1 MTKGVILI
9 SYNKKSIKENMKK
22 VKKLSY
28 FIIQKYIEKN
38 YIEVKEPAEHK
49 IRFSLKSSFEQKEKK
64 EEASVEEVENF
75 KLDNKVL
82 YENIS
87 NFIEKRA
94 ESTFVENLLRLI
106 LQSGKKDS
114 RVYKDAGVDRRL
126 FSKMISN
133 YNYRPSKDT
142 VLAFALSLELNLEQ
156 SKELLS
162 SAGYSLS
169 NSDKR
174 DVILTFCFERGIYK
188 MKQVNEILYVFREK
202 TF

>member
-1 MTKGVILI
+1 
-9 SYNKKSIKENMKK
+9 
-22 VKKLSY
+22 
-28 FIIQKYIEKN
+28 
-38 YIEVKEPAEHK
+38 
-49 IRFSLKSSFEQKEKK
+49 
-64 EEASVEEVENF
+64 NF

>member
-1 MTKGVILI
+1 
-9 SYNKKSIKENMKK
+9 MKK
-22 VKKLSY
+22 VKNLNY
-28 FIIQKYIEKN
+28 FIIQKYIERN
-38 YIEVKEPAEHK
+38 YIKVKEPEEPK
-49 IRFSLKSSFEQKEKK
+49 IRFSLKSTPEKEKK
-64 EEASVEEVENF
+64 MGEASVQEVENF

-87 NFIEKRA
+87 NFIEERV

-114 RVYKDAGVDRRL
+114 RIYKDARVDRRL

-133 YNYRPSKDT
+133 YNYRPSKNT

-156 SKELLS
+156 TKELLN

-169 NSDKR
+169 NCDKR
-174 DVILTFCFERGIYK
+174 DVILSFCYERGIYN
-188 MKQVNEILYVFREK
+188 MKQVNEILYIFRER

>member
-1 MTKGVILI
+1 M
-9 SYNKKSIKENMKK
+9 KKNIKEINF
-22 VKKLSY
+22 

-38 YIEVKEPAEHK
+38 YIEVKELEEHK
-49 IRFSLKSSFEQKEKK
+49 IRFSLKSSLEQEKEK
-64 EEASVEEVENF
+64 EEASTQEVENF

-82 YENIS
+82 YENINS
-87 NFIEKRA
+87 FIKEKV
-94 ESTFVENLLRLI
+94 ENTFVEKLLRLI

-126 FSKMISN
+126 FSKIISN
-133 YNYRPSKDT
+133 YNYRPSKNT

-156 SKELLS
+156 AKELLS

-169 NSDKR
+169 KCDKR
-174 DVILTFCFERGIYK
+174 DVILSFCYERGIYN
-188 MKQVNEILYVFREK
+188 MKQVNEILYIFRER